1 MGRCRF
7 RITQNICKKKIAKL
21 INTTK
26 SYNVVKIR
34 DIVPDNRPRERLA
47 KQGVSALSDSE
58 LLALILCTGNK
69 KENVIDM
76 SNRLLSVYGID
87 KLSDCSLTEL
97 QKISGIGKAKASQ
110 ILALFEFNKRH
121 YLAKK
126 NLTKINSAKDVYE
139 LMKEKLTDLKQ
150 ELLMVLYLDRNKQ
163 ILKEEI
169 ITKGTLDSSLVHP
182 REVFKGA
189 IKESAHSIVLIHNHP
204 SGDCTPTKCKKS
216 STDIKN
222 GRGCWKGYP

>member
-1 MGRCRF
+1 M
-7 RITQNICKKKIAKL
+7 KIK
-21 INTTK
+21 
-26 SYNVVKIR
+26 
-34 DIVPDNRPRERLA
+34 DIVSDNRPRERLA

-121 YLAKK
+121 TLAKK
-126 NLTKINSAKDVYE
+126 NLIKITSAKDVHG
-139 LMKEKLTDLKQ
+139 LLKEKLADLKQ
-150 ELLMVLYLDRNKQ
+150 EIFMVLYLDQKRQ

-169 ITKGTLDSSLVHP
+169 VTKGTLDGSLIHP

-189 IKESAHSIVLIHNHP
+189 LKESAHSIVLIHNHP
-204 SGDCTPTKCKKS
+204 SGDCTPSEEDKDVTRVITNS
-216 STDIKN
+216 GDLLGIKVIDHVVIGKN
-222 GRGCWKGYP
+222 DYFSFKENDQV